1 MSLSEAKSSL
11 TSKNLNIS
19 YTGSG
24 KVVSQ
29 NIAEGTSV
37 EQGTVI
43 TIKLE

>member
-1 MSLSEAKSSL
+1 MSLAEAKSSL
-11 TSKNLNIS
+11 ANKNLNIS

-29 NIAEGTSV
+29 NVAEGTSV
-37 EQGTVI
+37 EQGTII